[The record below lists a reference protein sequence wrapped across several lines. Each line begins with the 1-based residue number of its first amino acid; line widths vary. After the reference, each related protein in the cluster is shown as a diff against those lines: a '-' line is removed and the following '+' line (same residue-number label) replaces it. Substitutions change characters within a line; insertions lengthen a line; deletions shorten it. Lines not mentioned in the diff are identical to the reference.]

1 MRKLVSILV
10 PLSLAACGTRLPGG
24 ITIPG
29 GGDGAASTAAAPGG
43 DGPAAA
49 KPGEVAPPSVPQG
62 ALGDYYASLDHA
74 ALRPLFQNAARDDI
88 YQKAKAD
95 VGRDALWQSANPDP
109 VWIKAWGQQD
119 WTNASENAEVMY
131 QAAFNRTWEAACAAE
146 ADATL
151 AAHARLA
158 EAHGAELA
166 RVDALTNY
174 YERMAGYAALYESFE
189 EAARSA
195 GLAPEQAPLG
205 PVGLRVEILS
215 RAIMYHQGS
224 SHGFVEFPWARFG
237 AAAERTRKDGRA
249 LTADAGF
256 ERQAYCAVASTQG
269 GRALSPFTSIIDGSN
284 TKARKLAWPTVWGD
298 EDAVKAR
305 LRTLRE
311 ETGARLATRGGAR
324 VERVEK
330 AYGVTFP
337 DGNPKLASFTDFE
350 VVSVSGATV
359 KVTRTDLE
367 HYDYACKET
376 NKIDRIEDGKIK
388 YRVDCKTG
396 KSTYELTAEV
406 TFDELP
412 PGLAL
417 ARGDKLHFHADLE
430 RSTTK
435 KTKDTAAARHTVRTM
450 SLTGRHLGSVTRG
463 RDKLTW

>member
-10 PLSLAACGTRLPGG
+10 PLSLAACGTKLPGG

-29 GGDGAASTAAAPGG
+29 GGGGSSGGGPAAAT
-43 DGPAAA
+43 AAA

-62 ALGDYYASLDHA
+62 ALGSYYASLDHA
-74 ALRPLFQNAARDDI
+74 ALRPLFQNAAGDDI
-88 YQKAKAD
+88 YEKAKAD

-131 QAAFNRTWEAACAAE
+131 QAAFNRTWEAACATEAE
-146 ADATL
+146 ATL

-158 EAHGAELA
+158 DEHGAELA
-166 RVDALTNY
+166 RVDGLTNY
-174 YERMAGYAALYESFE
+174 YERMAGYAALYERYE

-195 GLAPEQAPLG
+195 GLAPEQAPFG
-205 PVGLRVEILS
+205 PVGFRVEVLA
-215 RAIMYHQGS
+215 RAIAYHQGS
-224 SHGFVEFPWARFG
+224 THGFVDFPWARFG
-237 AAAERTRKDGRA
+237 AAAERTRKEGRA
-249 LTADAGF
+249 LTGDAGF
-256 ERQAYCAVASTQG
+256 ERQAYCAVAATQG

-330 AYGVTFP
+330 AYGVSFP
-337 DGNPKLASFTDFE
+337 EGEPKLASFQGFE
-350 VVSVSGATV
+350 VVSVSGAKL

-376 NKIDRIEDGKIK
+376 NKIDRVEDGKIK

-412 PGLAL
+412 PGLVL
-417 ARGDKLHFHADLE
+417 AKGDVLHFAADLE
-430 RSTTK
+430 KSATK
-435 KTKDTAAARHTVRTM
+435 KTKDSAAAKHTVRTM
-450 SLTGRHLGSVTRG
+450 TLTGRHLGGVTRG